1 MKIKKIL
8 KLLSIVYDSKLP
20 YDMELLDK
28 QFYTSESQNKT
39 YAIDDMDII
48 HLIRSFIK
56 IYNYDK
62 GLQQSVSQTNQILK
76 LEKKVSE
83 LLEENEQYKK
93 HCNNSV
99 SIDVYENLKERNQDL
114 HKRLEE
120 KSWTTVTSPKYD
132 FCEIPNNNYGRS
144 FIDDIKMYLNTKRY
158 TVRVRGQ
165 HIKEEYKGT
174 GATAYGQSIDQS
186 THLRVYIEEK

>member
-56 IYNYDK
+56 IYNYDE

-99 SIDVYENLKERNQDL
+99 SIEVYENLKERNQDL

-144 FIDDIKMYLNTKRY
+144 FIDAIKMYLNTKRY

>member
-83 LLEENEQYKK
+83 LL
-93 HCNNSV
+93 
-99 SIDVYENLKERNQDL
+99 
-114 HKRLEE
+114 
-120 KSWTTVTSPKYD
+120 
-132 FCEIPNNNYGRS
+132 
-144 FIDDIKMYLNTKRY
+144 IK
-158 TVRVRGQ
+158 
-165 HIKEEYKGT
+165 
-174 GATAYGQSIDQS
+174 
-186 THLRVYIEEK
+186 